1 MGTQQLFVQVGTTQ
15 PICCN
20 VTRTWEQGKMAGDND
35 RTCLDFCSR
44 TCPERHSEEELHSNE
59 EGCGGLPHLGGN
71 SQPGQ
76 GDRGESQS
84 VGERPNNRKV
94 SGRETNPE

>member
-1 MGTQQLFVQVGTTQ
+1 
-15 PICCN
+15 
-20 VTRTWEQGKMAGDND
+20 MAGDND

-59 EGCGGLPHLGGN
+59 EGRGGLPHLGGD

-76 GDRGESQS
+76 GDRGESQ
-84 VGERPNNRKV
+84 
-94 SGRETNPE
+94 

>member
-1 MGTQQLFVQVGTTQ
+1 
-15 PICCN
+15 
-20 VTRTWEQGKMAGDND
+20 MAGDND

-59 EGCGGLPHLGGN
+59 EGCGGLPHLGGD

-76 GDRGESQS
+76 DHDDHDDHDDGDHDD
-84 VGERPNNRKV
+84 VV
-94 SGRETNPE
+94 VVVDDDDETYHYYYYY